1 LKTGLG
7 SLPTVLLA
15 EAVLAL
21 LSLRAVVEDFCP
33 SEVTLE
39 VAVEVGLAVDDA
51 REDRGAAP
59 GLGRTV
65 LVLVVAEG
73 RTVAELAEEARAS
86 GSGPEVEVI
95 VVGFVDPDT
104 LILLVLGTVVIGLVA
119 GLADVAVV
127 VVLLESFDAAARA
140 GGTGGLVVTLLLGGT
155 GVLLGLDPASSV
167 LSLTPRNS

>member
-1 LKTGLG
+1 M
-7 SLPTVLLA
+7 VLLA

-21 LSLRAVVEDFCP
+21 LCLRAVVEDFCP

-39 VAVEVGLAVDDA
+39 VDVEVGLAVDEA

-65 LVLVVAEG
+65 LVLAEG

-86 GSGPEVEVI
+86 DLGAEVEVI

-104 LILLVLGTVVIGLVA
+104 LILLVLGTVVVGLAA
-119 GLADVAVV
+119 GLAVVAVV
-127 VVLLESFDAAARA
+127 VVLLESLEAAVRA

-155 GVLLGLDPASSV
+155 GALLGLDPASSV
-167 LSLTPRNS
+167 LSLTPRNP